1 MVKVFAAEML
11 DYVADEGVQIHG
23 GYGFHQDYAVERY
36 YRDARINRLF
46 EGTSE
51 INRLVI
57 SGMPLKRAARGLL
70 PLLEAAQKE
79 LGNNSQEKANADA
92 EMHLVHNAK
101 KIALFTLGVAHQ
113 KHGAD
118 LEKNQEV
125 IMSLSDLFM
134 ETFAMESTFLRCR
147 NLAANGNSVAQ
158 AICQIFLRDSIT
170 RMQAAS
176 QNVLSACSGNDLDRH
191 MSKLR
196 SLAEYQPVNT
206 IALRRNI
213 AERLLGGE
221 RYIF

>member
-23 GYGFHQDYAVERY
+23 GYGFHQDYAVERD

-79 LGNNSQEKANADA
+79 LA
-92 EMHLVHNAK
+92 EPTGQARQALIRKCAWCAMRK
-101 KIALFTLGVAHQ
+101 RFALFTLGVAHQ
-113 KHGAD
+113 KHGAE
-118 LEKNQEV
+118 LEKHQEV
-125 IMSLSDLFM
+125 VMSLSDLFM
-134 ETFAMESTFLRCR
+134 ETFAMESTLLRCR
-147 NLAANGNSVAQ
+147 NLAAAGNSTAND
-158 AICQIFLRDSIT
+158 ICQVFLRDAMS

-176 QNVLSACSGNDLDRH
+176 QNVLSACSR
-191 MSKLR
+191 
-196 SLAEYQPVNT
+196 Q
-206 IALRRNI
+206 
-213 AERLLGGE
+213 
-221 RYIF
+221 